1 MLIYIVILLI
11 LIYLSYWNDYKGH
24 TAKFDSQYRWVMI
37 MLILLAGLRNHVG
50 SDSIGYEHNFE
61 DVHLLFRNVKSVKDI
76 FTISQ
81 PFWNLSLYLVKITTD
96 SFVVFQFFHAIVLN
110 VLVFRFVKK
119 VTPYCFTA
127 ITLFFILSWWN
138 LSFEVLRESIC
149 VALFLNASLE
159 LNEGRYKNY
168 IIYIIYAL
176 IATFYHWFAFIPFLL
191 QPILMIANRRWVY
204 LSFAF
209 LFVFVMFF
217 FNDDTI
223 NTLLL
228 YAISDSDSAAAK
240 RMMSYTMDYSRYG
253 FININLMGLTKLLL
267 LDVLFPILLVK
278 NNKDHKY
285 SDLLNSMCL
294 LYVFFNMMA
303 TKIVISGRFCN
314 YYIIPICVVSSIV
327 LYQNRQIFAHMFVS
341 GLLVLNLLFALI
353 TFYLP
358 DNPNMSINYDCRY
371 IPYTSI
377 FQDPDPVRE
386 RYYGIY

>member
-24 TAKFDSQYRWVMI
+24 TAKFDSQYRWTMI

-61 DVHLLFRNVKSVKDI
+61 DIHLLFRNVKSVKDI

-127 ITLFFILSWWN
+127 ITFFFIMSWWN

-149 VALFLNASLE
+149 VALFLNATLE
-159 LNEGRYKNY
+159 LNERKYKN
-168 IIYIIYAL
+168 YIIYAL

-191 QPILMIANRRWVY
+191 QPFLMFANRRLVY
-204 LSFAF
+204 VSFAAVCAF
-209 LFVFVMFF
+209 ALFIL
-217 FNDDTI
+217 DADTI
-223 NTLLL
+223 NSMLLL
-228 YAISDSDSAAAK
+228 ATSDNDSEAAR
-240 RMMSYTMDYSRYG
+240 RMMTYTMDYSRYS
-253 FININLMGLTKLLL
+253 FTNINLMGLIKLLL
-267 LDVLFPILLVK
+267 LDVLFPVMLIRR
-278 NNKDHKY
+278 NKDDKY
-285 SDLLNSMCL
+285 SDLLNTMCL
-294 LYVFFNMMA
+294 LFVFFSIMA
-303 TKIVISGRFCN
+303 TKIIISGRFCN
-314 YYIIPICVVSSIV
+314 YYIIPVCVVSSMVI
-327 LYQNRQIFAHMFVS
+327 YQNRKTLSNTIVS
-341 GLLVLNLLFALI
+341 GLLVLNLLFTLR

-358 DNPNMSINYDCRY
+358 DNPNMNINYDCRY
-371 IPYTSI
+371 IPYTTI

-386 RYYGIY
+386 RYYGTY